1 MLKYVIFRIGLFLY
15 GFNLQKIIKKND
27 WGRR

>member
-15 GFNLQKIIKKND
+15 GFHLQKIIKKND